1 MKIQGINN
9 TNNLRFASTY
19 KVTTE
24 TTQVSTYVE
33 PVNTQIKPTQRD
45 TNPNLLGI
53 VGRTLGNLLMS
64 SDSYSNLNVRPELD
78 YYA

>member
-33 PVNTQIKPTQRD
+33 PTDTQIKPTQRD
-45 TNPNLLGI
+45 TNPNLLVA

-64 SDSYSNLNVRPELD
+64 TESSNSLD